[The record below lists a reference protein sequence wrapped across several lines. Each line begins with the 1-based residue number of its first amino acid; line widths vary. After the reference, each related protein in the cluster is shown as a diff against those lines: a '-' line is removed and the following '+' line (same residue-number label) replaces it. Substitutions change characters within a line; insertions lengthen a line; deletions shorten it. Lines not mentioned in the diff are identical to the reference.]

1 MANDTPDWTNT
12 HLTTFGDGALVA
24 QLAAAS
30 GVDSTQTY
38 DLPVGTLSIAFRTVV
53 TGGTTVRPAIL
64 SIADH
69 VGSLYEVQSPV
80 DTLNW
85 GFAPVVDILGLEVD
99 LNNSVGSGD
108 AALRTDIYALPVP
121 AATAFYDRG
130 NQTILP
136 VQRDGDPLPWEAPNL
151 FPVRISGVIAAGA
164 NLLLRAGAAGQT
176 IYLFD
181 IPLTFDAVVAT
192 GDLSLDETS
201 SGTKRVTWNQSVT
214 VPALFSG
221 KGVKLAASEGA
232 QLHNNNGAAAITVRG
247 AAMLSQA

>member
-1 MANDTPDWTNT
+1 MSNDTPDWTNT
-12 HLTTFGDGALVA
+12 HLTTFGDDALVA
-24 QLAAAS
+24 QVPAAS
-30 GVDSTQTY
+30 GVDTLETFT
-38 DLPVGTLSIAFRTVV
+38 LPIGTLSLAFRTVV
-53 TGGTTVRPAIL
+53 TSGVTVRPAIL
-64 SIADH
+64 SIEDSTGNA
-69 VGSLYEVQSPV
+69 YAVQNPI

-85 GFAPVVDILGLEVD
+85 AFCPAVDIAGLTVD
-99 LNNSVGSGD
+99 LNNNVGSGD
-108 AALRTDIYALPVP
+108 ANLRTDVYALPVP
-121 AATAFYDRG
+121 VATAFYDRG

-136 VQRDGDPLPWEAPNL
+136 VQRNGDPLSWEAPNL

-176 IYLFD
+176 IRLFD

-221 KGVKLAASEGA
+221 RGVKLAVGEGA